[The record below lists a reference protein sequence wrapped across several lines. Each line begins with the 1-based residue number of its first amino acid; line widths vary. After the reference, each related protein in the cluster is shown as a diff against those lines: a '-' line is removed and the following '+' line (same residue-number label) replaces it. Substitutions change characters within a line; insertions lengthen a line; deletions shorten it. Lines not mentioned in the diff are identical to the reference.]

1 MSEPTRRLSNIQ
13 WHATGVDG
21 HTYHT
26 CGEWQYTSDAP
37 PVEADEYERMKQRA
51 EAAGAKLAL
60 AERAGVAEHQLAT
73 VEHNLVELAHC
84 NADLA
89 RENLDLRAAVQRAET
104 AEARVKE
111 LESQLAGL
119 LPAAQV
125 VVTAIEFIPIP
136 ASNAAADS
144 ALLTGT
150 GETSNGGMWK
160 QVESATHP

>member
-1 MSEPTRRLSNIQ
+1 MNIKKLAAIRRV
-13 WHATGVDG
+13 A
-21 HTYHT
+21 
-26 CGEWQYTSDAP
+26 
-37 PVEADEYERMKQRA
+37 ADEINATSIQPETVVKLCD
-51 EAAGAKLAL
+51 EIIAATK
-60 AERAGVAEHQLAT
+60 
-73 VEHNLVELAHC
+73 
-84 NADLA
+84 
-89 RENLDLRAAVQRAET
+89 RAET